1 MRTKVWNVKGLIRQV
16 LGCHF
21 IIEVMNCNLVVIG
34 ICEGADLKRGSMRCG
49 CEVPGI
55 TAY

>member
-1 MRTKVWNVKGLIRQV
+1 VWNVKGLIRQV